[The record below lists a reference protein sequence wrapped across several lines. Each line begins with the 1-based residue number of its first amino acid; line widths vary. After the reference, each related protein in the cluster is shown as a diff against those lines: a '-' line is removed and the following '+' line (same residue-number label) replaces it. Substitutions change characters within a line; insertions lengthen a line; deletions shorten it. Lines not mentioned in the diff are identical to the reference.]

1 VALGLAGF
9 LLVLVRGDLAPSSLY
24 QDDAWQALA
33 TRVSGWGQVL
43 GSGVTAPGYA
53 VALRLWSDVAGRSP
67 LALQLPDLIAA
78 LALPALTY
86 LLARR
91 ADLHRLTAAL
101 AATLIAT
108 STTTLTYAT
117 RVKPYTLDATVT
129 IGLLLLSR
137 HLLDHPCRAR
147 RWATLGAAGLV
158 ALVFSASTVPV
169 TLTALAVP
177 LAAAA
182 HRAYRT
188 RTPLAAL
195 PAAAVTTTYLTAL
208 FTYQHL
214 LPAAHLP
221 ALRQFWMWEDDVL
234 LRPGVGLHRMVGV
247 FPYLVD
253 SAVEHL
259 MTPSVSSSVTGLPG
273 WPVILLTLGFFAG
286 LAACA
291 WRRKWAWLAWLG
303 FPPAIALCLALV
315 GDVPFGDGRTDLYL
329 YPCVVV
335 AAAYPLD
342 LLLRCG
348 EIGGGT
354 QPRSVRHHR
363 VRRRPIGA
371 VVGVVVAVAAI
382 ASLLATTAAQA
393 LPAYPVNGSPQV
405 ESEVLRALEPGDVVV
420 LVPGVAYDWAYY
432 DPATPRLVRDRFS
445 MTGYTPAPDR
455 PGEVVPSDFLEFTLD
470 QGGFQQQAVDAAA
483 HHMAGALAWQ
493 RARGG
498 HVLWLVELPG
508 STLPTFLAAD
518 LAEDHFRVSGG
529 VSDADLQAVRYVRAG

>member
-1 VALGLAGF
+1 VGWTGPAVALGLAGL

-43 GSGVTAPGYA
+43 RSGVTAPGYA

-221 ALRQFWMWEDDVL
+221 ALRQFWLWEDAVL
-234 LRPGVGLHRMVGV
+234 LRPGVGLGRMVGY

-253 SAVEHL
+253 SAVGHL
-259 MTPSVSSSVTGLPG
+259 ASPAVVGSVTGLPG
-273 WPVILLTLGFFAG
+273 WPITLLPLGIFAG
-286 LAACA
+286 LATCA
-291 WRRKWAWLAWLG
+291 WRRNWAWLAWLG
-303 FPPAIALCLALV
+303 LPPAIALGLALV
-315 GDVPFGDGRTDLYL
+315 GKVPFGDGRTDLYL
-329 YPCVVV
+329 FPCVVV
-335 AAAYPLD
+335 AAAYPLE
-342 LLLRCG
+342 LLLRRG
-348 EIGGGT
+348 AIAGGGHR
-354 QPRSVRHHR
+354 RSVS
-363 VRRRPIGA
+363 A
-371 VVGVVVAVAAI
+371 AVGVAVGVAAI

-393 LPAYPVNGSPQV
+393 LPAYPVNGSPSV
-405 ESEVLRALEPGDVVV
+405 EREVLRSLGPGDVVV
-420 LVPGVAYDWAYY
+420 LIPPVAYDWALD
-432 DPATPRLVRDRFS
+432 DPATPRLLPDRFS
-445 MTGYTPAPDR
+445 MTGLTPAPDNA
-455 PGEVVPSDFLEFTLD
+455 GEVVPSDFLEFTLV
-470 QGGFQQQAVDAAA
+470 QGGFERAAVGAAA
-483 HHMAGALAWQ
+483 RRLAGSLAWQ
-493 RARGG
+493 RAHGG
-498 HVLWLVELPG
+498 RVLWLVELPNSAVPSFLLTG
-508 STLPTFLAAD
+508 LAA
-518 LAEDHFRVSGG
+518 AHFHSSGEVG
-529 VSDADLQAVRYVRAG
+529 DAGLEAVRYVRSG